1 MDFIANIPEA
11 GTKKRIV
18 IIGGGFAGLQIA
30 KKIKS
35 KYFQVV
41 LIDKVNYYQFQPLM
55 YQVATAGLEPS
66 SIAYPHRKTFQNR
79 KDFHIRTCLAKRV
92 IPEEKILET
101 SIGSLR
107 YDYLVIATGCDTNY
121 FGNDKLKEST
131 YALKSISESLLARN
145 RILLSFEKAL
155 SVKAEE
161 KLKELLTFVIVGGG
175 ATGVELAGA
184 LADMKKTVLPKDYP
198 ELDFNKMEIH
208 LVDASPRLLF
218 GMSEEASAK
227 AAETLKKRGVIIHQD
242 IPVNNY
248 DRPFVELAN
257 NEKIRSRNVFWVG
270 GIKPNSLQGMDDSSY
285 IRGRIV
291 VDEYNAVA
299 GYDGIF
305 AIGDTCLLTTDK
317 RYPKGHPQVAQV
329 ALQMAKNLAKNL
341 NNLVEE
347 NSNKEKF
354 VYVDKGSLAT
364 IGRNAAV
371 ADIWKL
377 HFGGTIAW
385 WLWLWVHIL
394 SIVGMKNKISVF
406 IDWVWS
412 YFTYDVSLRLFIR
425 PKMNRMY
432 EDIERRENNIENIY
446 N

>member
-1 MDFIANIPEA
+1 MEAITNIPDK
-11 GTKKRIV
+11 GNKKRIV

-30 KKIKS
+30 KKIDAKL
-35 KYFQVV
+35 FQTV

-66 SIAYPHRKTFQNR
+66 SIAYPHRKTFQKRN
-79 KDFHIRTCLAKRV
+79 DFHFRTCMAKRV

-101 SIGSLR
+101 SIGAIQ

-121 FGNDKLKEST
+121 FGNDSLKEST
-131 YALKSISESLLARN
+131 FALKSISEALLARN

-155 SVKAEE
+155 SVRSEE

-175 ATGVELAGA
+175 ATGVELSGA

-227 AAETLKKRGVIIHQD
+227 AAETLQKRGVIIHQD
-242 IPVNNY
+242 IPVKDYN
-248 DRPFVELAN
+248 RPTVLLN
-257 NEKIRSRNVFWVG
+257 DGSTIRSRNVFWVG
-270 GIKPNSLQGMDDSSY
+270 GVKANSLSGMSESSY
-285 IRGRIV
+285 IKGRIA
-291 VDEYNAVA
+291 VDEYNAVI
-299 GYDGIF
+299 GYDGIYS
-305 AIGDTCLLTTDK
+305 IGDTCLLISETS
-317 RYPKGHPQVAQV
+317 PKGHPQVAQV
-329 ALQMAKNLAKNL
+329 ALQMAKNLTKNL
-341 NNLVEE
+341 NNEIRGKSEKV
-347 NSNKEKF
+347 KF
-354 VYVDKGSLAT
+354 VYKDKGTLAT

-371 ADIWKL
+371 ADLWKL

-406 IDWVWS
+406 IDWIWS
-412 YFTYDVSLRLFIR
+412 YLTYDVSLRLLVR
-425 PKMNRMY
+425 PKMNQMY
-432 EDIERRENNIENIY
+432 KDIEKREVEY
-446 N
+446 K

>member
-1 MDFIANIPEA
+1 MELIANIPEA
-11 GTKKRIV
+11 GSKKRIV
-18 IIGGGFAGLQIA
+18 VIGGGFAGLQLA
-30 KKIKS
+30 KKIDS
-35 KYFQVV
+35 NYYEVI

-66 SIAYPHRKTFQNR
+66 SIAYPHRKTFQGR
-79 KDFHIRTCLAKRV
+79 KDFHVRTCLAKRV

-101 SIGSLR
+101 SIGALT

-121 FGNDKLKEST
+121 FGNDELKEST
-131 YALKSISESLLARN
+131 YALKSISESLLVRN

-155 SVKAEE
+155 SVKSEE
-161 KLKELLTFVIVGGG
+161 KLRELLTFVIVGGG

-198 ELDFNKMEIH
+198 ELDFGKMEIH

-218 GMSEEASAK
+218 GLSEEASAK
-227 AAETLKKRGVIIHQD
+227 AAEILKKRGVIIHQD

-248 DRPFVELAN
+248 IRPNVKLGNGE
-257 NEKIRSRNVFWVG
+257 EIRSRNVFWVG
-270 GIKPNSLQGMDDSSY
+270 GVKPNSLPGMSEDSY
-285 IRGRIV
+285 IKGRVV
-291 VDEYNAVA
+291 VDEYNAVK
-299 GYDGIF
+299 GYDNIF
-305 AIGDTCLLTTDK
+305 ALGDTCLLMNDE

-341 NNLVEE
+341 NNQAKG
-347 NSNKEKF
+347 NTTNKQKF
-354 VYVDKGSLAT
+354 VYSDRGSLAT

-377 HFGGTIAW
+377 HFGGMIAW

-394 SIVGMKNKISVF
+394 SIIGMKNKISVF
-406 IDWVWS
+406 IDWAWN
-412 YFTYDVSLRLFIR
+412 YITYDVSLRLFIR

-432 EDIERRENNIENIY
+432 EDIERREKEY
-446 N
+446 